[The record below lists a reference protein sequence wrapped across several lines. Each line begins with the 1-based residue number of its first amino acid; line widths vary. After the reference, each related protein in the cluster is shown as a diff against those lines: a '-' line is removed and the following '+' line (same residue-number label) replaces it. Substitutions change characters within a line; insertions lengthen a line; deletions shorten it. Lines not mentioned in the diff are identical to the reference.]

1 MQTLTLI
8 TDHDDVLNLTHLQ
21 SFVRL
26 QETGSFTTAA
36 EQLGI
41 GQSTVTQHIQRLEKI
56 LGKQLIDRTT
66 HRVQLTTEG
75 EALLSY
81 ARGMLELNGK
91 VSSLFGKS
99 RLHGRLRLGVSE
111 DVVANRLTAILEDFI
126 RLYPLVDLELTV
138 ALSSPLY
145 QMMEIGDLDLV
156 LAKRHIGESQ
166 GRLLYRE
173 PLVWLARDPELLRLK
188 ESEPVPLIAF
198 PTPSITRKIAQD
210 ALNRHNILWR
220 IVCTCASLSGLTA
233 AARAGMGVLVQPR
246 SMAPDGLRQVSGA
259 WLPPL
264 DDVEFVLVPR
274 RGADVALVEALSDL
288 IVARL
293 VPHGG

>member
-1 MQTLTLI
+1 MQTLTVI
-8 TDHDDVLNLTHLQ
+8 TDHDDVLNLMHLQ

-26 QETGSFTTAA
+26 QETGSFTAAA

-41 GQSTVTQHIQRLEKI
+41 GQSTVTQHIQRLEKS

-138 ALSSPLY
+138 ALSAPLY
-145 QMMEIGDLDLV
+145 QMLEVGDLDLV

-246 SMAPDGLRQVSGA
+246 SMAPYGLRQVAGG

-274 RGADVALVEALSDL
+274 RGADVALVDALSDL

-293 VPHGG
+293 VPHSS